1 MSLIKVTELSCGYE
15 REPVISGLTFKVDR
29 GDYLCIVGENGSGKT
44 TLMKTLLGLIPP
56 LAGTIETGDGL
67 TRTGIG
73 YLPQR
78 TAVQQDF
85 PASCAEIV
93 RSGFQGR
100 KKPFSFLTKE
110 EKQQADAV
118 MERLGI
124 RNLAGKCFRE
134 LSGGQMQRVLLARA
148 LCATETLLLLDEP
161 VAGLDPDAAKEMYAA
176 VSSLHKEGIAVIMI
190 THDIDAALKYATH
203 ILHVGETVFFDT
215 KSCYATH
222 PGKPE
227 PAAHKEVR
235 S

>member
-56 LAGTIETGDGL
+56 LSGTIETGDGL

-110 EKQQADAV
+110 EKQQD
-118 MERLGI
+118 R
-124 RNLAGKCFRE
+124 
-134 LSGGQMQRVLLARA
+134 
-148 LCATETLLLLDEP
+148 
-161 VAGLDPDAAKEMYAA
+161 
-176 VSSLHKEGIAVIMI
+176 
-190 THDIDAALKYATH
+190 
-203 ILHVGETVFFDT
+203 
-215 KSCYATH
+215 KS
-222 PGKPE
+222 
-227 PAAHKEVR
+227 VV
-235 S
+235 